1 LRHAC
6 KRVRESFFDFL
17 LRLLHYATI
26 GIVENPSAAPQSTTT
41 NGAPVSGPHSPRS
54 WLGVAWPR
62 DITSAERKSLIAGGL
77 GWMLDAMDVMLYSLV
92 LAYLIREFAMSKST
106 AGFLISVTLVASAI
120 GGFLFGVI
128 ADRIGRTR
136 ALMAAILLY
145 SVATAACGLSR
156 TVTELAVFRFILG
169 LGMGGEWTTAAALI
183 AETWR
188 AEHRGKALGLMQSA
202 YAIGEAIAAGVVLVV
217 LPHYGWRAVFFVGA
231 LPALLVF
238 WIQRSVPE
246 PVIWTQRVKND
257 RAHAFRKM
265 FQRDVLRN
273 GILATTMN
281 ACGMFGY
288 WGLFTWI
295 PGFLSLPVSQGGRG
309 LSLVT
314 GTKFYLVLSG
324 GKWLGY
330 ASFGFFAD
338 AFGRRKPYFTYL
350 LIAAILVPL
359 YGMAHSPLLLLL
371 LGPFVAFFGT
381 GFFSGYAAIAS
392 ELFPG
397 EIRATAMG
405 LSYNIGRGLSAVA
418 PFAVGAIATSYG
430 FGPAFLLLAG
440 AFLVAAFLALLLPE
454 TRGRQLT

>member
-1 LRHAC
+1 MG
-6 KRVRESFFDFL
+6 
-17 LRLLHYATI
+17 T
-26 GIVENPSAAPQSTTT
+26 AAPPSPGQTTSRS
-41 NGAPVSGPHSPRS
+41 VSGF
-54 WLGVAWPR
+54 AWPR
-62 DITSAERKSLIAGGL
+62 DVTSAERKSLIAGSL
-77 GWMLDAMDVMLYSLV
+77 GWMLDAMDVMLYSFV
-92 LAYLIREFAMSKST
+92 ITYLMHEFTMDKST
-106 AGFLISVTLVASAI
+106 AGFLITVTLVASAI
-120 GGFLFGVI
+120 GGVLFGVI

-136 ALMAAILLY
+136 ALMASILLY
-145 SVATAACGLSR
+145 SIATAACGFSR
-156 TVTELAVFRFILG
+156 TVNELAIFRFILG

-188 AEHRGKALGLMQSA
+188 AEHRGKALALMQSA

-246 PVIWTQRVKND
+246 PALWTQRATQARGLPLKQLLQ
-257 RAHAFRKM
+257 K
-265 FQRDVLRN
+265 DVLRN

-295 PGFLSLPVSQGGRG
+295 PGYLSLPVAKGGRG
-309 LSLVT
+309 LSLVV
-314 GTKFYLVLSG
+314 GTTFYLVLSP

-338 AFGRRKPYFTYL
+338 AFGRRKPYFIYL
-350 LIAAILVPL
+350 LVAAILVPF
-359 YGMAHSPLLLLL
+359 YGLARSPIWLLLL

-397 EIRATAMG
+397 DIRATAMG
-405 LSYNIGRGLSAVA
+405 FSYNLGRGLSAIA
-418 PFAVGAIATSYG
+418 PFTVGAIASRFG

-440 AFLVAAFLALLLPE
+440 AFLAAALLALLLPE